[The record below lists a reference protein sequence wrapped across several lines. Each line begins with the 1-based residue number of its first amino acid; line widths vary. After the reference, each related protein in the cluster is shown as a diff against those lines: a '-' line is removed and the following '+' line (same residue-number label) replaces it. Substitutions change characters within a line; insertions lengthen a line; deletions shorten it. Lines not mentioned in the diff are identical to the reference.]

1 MPKTLLLEAGFL
13 CLPDNLFATNRP
25 DLRELVSQALR
36 QEKFEFSR
44 LRCWFS
50 QHRIGVLIEGLADSP
65 SGLIKEIR
73 GPKAIETFDYNS
85 PPSPAIQGFAAAQGV
100 QYKDLITKEV
110 DGEKYIFAMRSSSEL
125 PIEKNITKI
134 RDSVFAAMNFAAK
147 PWNSTSR
154 FAHPPV
160 YFTAMLD
167 DKVCDIDLDGIKATN
182 ITASHD
188 GLAIKYHVLSG
199 AQFYPQVLQQ
209 IGVVCETAERRKIFE
224 TRIKSILPEGYVL
237 RSEGARV
244 THLCFYKESL
254 QPLLL
259 KFKPEYLDMPEA
271 VLHRYMI
278 KHLSLL
284 ACENNRGKMMPA
296 AVAISEKIRPQH
308 QEAVLRSAEL
318 NDHFS
323 RLSQIWRSDMEALP
337 EKLTK
342 LAAQFESAKTLTPDL
357 NSSLG
362 RCVAWLIPRLGLENS
377 ADDIKALV
385 SLITEGERSRIA
397 ALLPLTGFSVV
408 IGCIDNVP
416 ALKRL
421 APVLQEI
428 SDFFAGRV
436 PAPGNVAAQVLCLAL
451 LMRNY
456 TILDGGEQIEPI
468 KIIGLLRVANLR
480 LDVFQAFSDVFP
492 DYNLVRRSW
501 MQAVAG
507 DASRDLQ
514 LKMTGE
520 SFLSASELDPAS
532 FYEAMHAWKD
542 LSAADAETLSALY
555 QRMRSKVDVGQTSYE
570 EISGCQI
577 EKEIV
582 ESLEKLEKLPGI
594 NYQEVFAL
602 FQREKVNIEA
612 CLMNLPPVLDDT
624 NPEHASRI
632 SILQRLVRQLGRL
645 PFVVKEKV
653 SAKK

>member
-13 CLPDNLFATNRP
+13 CLPNNLFAANLP
-25 DLRELVSQALR
+25 DLREPIGQALR

-50 QHRIGVLIEGLADSP
+50 QHRIGVLIEGLADSQ
-65 SGLIKEIR
+65 SSVAKEVR
-73 GPKAIETFDYNS
+73 GPKAVEAFDYNNL
-85 PPSPAIQGFAAAQGV
+85 PSLAVQGFAAAQGV
-100 QYKDLITKEV
+100 QYKDLISKEV
-110 DGEKYIFAMRSSSEL
+110 DGEKYLFALRSSSEL
-125 PIEKNITKI
+125 PIEKNIVRIKNA
-134 RDSVFAAMNFAAK
+134 VFAAINFAAT
-147 PWNSTSR
+147 PWNNTSR
-154 FAHPPV
+154 FVHPPV

-224 TRIKSILPEGYVL
+224 TRIRSILPEGYIL
-237 RSEGARV
+237 RSEGARIA
-244 THLCFYKESL
+244 HLCFYKESL

-259 KFKPEYLDMPEA
+259 KFKPEYLEIPEA

-278 KHLSLL
+278 RHFSLL

-296 AVAISEKIRPQH
+296 AVAISEKINPQP

-318 NDHFS
+318 DDHFS
-323 RLSQIWRSDMEALP
+323 RLLQIWRSDMESLP
-337 EKLTK
+337 EKLAK
-342 LAAQFESAKTLTPDL
+342 LAIRFDSEKTLPPE
-357 NSSLG
+357 SGSPLG
-362 RCVAWLIPRLGLENS
+362 RCVVWLIPHLGLENL
-377 ADDIKALV
+377 AADIKALIA
-385 SLITEGERSRIA
+385 LITEGERSKIA
-397 ALLPLTGFSVV
+397 TLLPATGFSVV
-408 IGCIDNVP
+408 IGCIGNIPVF
-416 ALKRL
+416 KRL
-421 APVLQEI
+421 MPILQEI
-428 SDFFAGRV
+428 CDFLAGRIS
-436 PAPGNVAAQVLCLAL
+436 APGNIVAQVICLTL

-456 TILDGGEQIEPI
+456 TIFESGEQIEPL
-468 KIIGLLRVANLR
+468 KIIGILRAANFR
-480 LDVFQAFSDVFP
+480 IDIFQAFSDIFP
-492 DYNLVRRSW
+492 DFNLARRPW

-507 DASRDLQ
+507 DAIRDPQ
-514 LKMTGE
+514 LKMAGE
-520 SFLSASELDPAS
+520 SFLSASEFDPAS
-532 FYEAMHAWKD
+532 FYEATRALKD
-542 LSAADAETLSALY
+542 LTAPEVDALSALY
-555 QRMRSKVDVGQTSYE
+555 QRMRSKVDGGQVCIE
-570 EISGCQI
+570 EISSCQI

-594 NYQEVFAL
+594 NYQEIFML

-645 PFVVKEKV
+645 PFVVKEKM